1 MAPLLSI
8 GVVVATSTWWLGGGM
23 QVALLAVA
31 ATAGSVFVIGW
42 RAARGALPKPPLAQ
56 ALGEPALAAAA
67 SRRVAELHALGF
79 EPVGEAFTVN
89 QATPGVVVPLVHRR
103 RGVLAAVYEFPGGR
117 SNTDLVTPFADGG
130 MLTTAAVHEA
140 GLLPLPE
147 AIWMQIAV
155 AAPAAE
161 LLRLHEQGLAFAR
174 GRGRVLAATATLDAP
189 GFVAL
194 VLDTLRQQRA
204 RFDRAPLRTT
214 AVMLWRLLT
223 GRSPY
228 RRPVQ
233 EQHGGGAGTLGA
245 ATT

>member
-1 MAPLLSI
+1 MSPLLSI
-8 GVVVATSTWWLGGGM
+8 GVVVATSTWWLGGGIEA
-23 QVALLAVA
+23 VLLSVA
-31 ATAGSVFVIGW
+31 ATAGLVFVIGW
-42 RAARGALPKPPLAQ
+42 RAARGALPAAPLAR
-56 ALGEPALAAAA
+56 ALGEPELGMAA
-67 SRRVAELHALGF
+67 SRRLAELLALGF

-89 QATPGVVVPLVHRR
+89 QATPGVVVPLVHRG

-130 MLTTAAVHEA
+130 MLTTSAVAEA

-147 AIWMQIAV
+147 GIWMQIAV
-155 AAPAAE
+155 EAPAAE

-174 GRGRVLAATATLDAP
+174 GRRRLPGAVARIDAP

-194 VLDTLRQQRA
+194 VLETLRQQRA

-233 EQHGGGAGTLGA
+233 DQHGGDAGNLA
-245 ATT
+245 PLAQ